1 MALPNDS
8 FETLEAHMKK
18 LDINIKQKV
27 CAYCHKQESR
37 RYEFKRC
44 RKCRSDP
51 NITKKY
57 YYCSQECTGIYT
69 KDLS

>member
-37 RYEFKRC
+37 RYEQFC
-44 RKCRSDP
+44 FD
-51 NITKKY
+51 I
-57 YYCSQECTGIYT
+57 
-69 KDLS
+69 